1 MKNLYNIT
9 PDDILNS
16 DYNTIISIVEETNRA
31 PGGYQTVQ
39 QVANSCFLDGNKTI
53 LEIGTSTGNTAI
65 ELARMTNCKIESIDI
80 NERSIQK
87 ATRRIHE
94 ENLEDNIHI
103 TKMDATSLKFKDNS
117 FDVVFCGNVTSLIPE
132 KDQALKEYIRVLK
145 PGGILA
151 AVPIYYRQKPS
162 KELLEKVSNAIHLP
176 VNNSS
181 EIDWIDF
188 YNKDNLTL
196 KYRKQYEFDYLSDEK
211 IEKFISI
218 ILNKPHLQE
227 LSSEA
232 FLTLSEKYNDLM
244 YLFRDN
250 LSIMGYSIL
259 LFSKE
264 IFNKEPELFTAHEV

>member
-1 MKNLYNIT
+1 MKKLYNIT

-39 QVANSCFLDGNKTI
+39 QVANSCFLDGNKNL

-87 ATRRIHE
+87 ATQRIHE
-94 ENLEDNIHI
+94 ENLENNIHI
-103 TKMDATSLKFKDNS
+103 TEMDATSLKFEDNS

-145 PGGILA
+145 PGGMLA

-176 VNNSS
+176 VNDSS
-181 EIDWIDF
+181 EKDWIDF
-188 YNKDNLTL
+188 YNTDNLTL
-196 KYRKQYEFDYLSDEK
+196 KYRTQYEFDYLSDDK
-211 IEKFISI
+211 IEKFTSF
-218 ILNKPHLQE
+218 ILNKPHLQD
-227 LSSEA
+227 LSTDA
-232 FLTLSEKYNDLM
+232 FSTLSEKYKDLM

-264 IFNKEPELFTAHEV
+264 NFNKEPELFTAHEV